1 VSESTLS
8 RPEFHALQRELERPR
23 SLLAGRQMKQR
34 EVALL
39 CHDAKW
45 TGLRPL
51 IVMVAI
57 VGAESLYFTEAV
69 GGPNPNG
76 SFDYGAF
83 QLNGSHAAGLG
94 MSEAEFKAMAF
105 DPVQAVLFARKLYVS
120 ASYSFRP
127 WYAGP
132 DGNKSYEKF
141 MEKAINGVCNM
152 EKERLGYGLVH

>member
-1 VSESTLS
+1 MSDYPLS
-8 RPEFHALQRELERPR
+8 KSEFHTLQRELERPR

-39 CHDAKW
+39 CHNAKW

-76 SFDYGAF
+76 SYDYGAF
-83 QLNGSHAAGLG
+83 QLNGSHAPGLY
-94 MSEAEFKAMAF
+94 MSDDEFKAMAF
-105 DPVQAVLFARKLYVS
+105 DPAQAVVFARKLYVA

-127 WYAGP
+127 WYAHTNG
-132 DGNKSYEKF
+132 SYEKF
-141 MEKAINGVCNM
+141 MEKAINGVCNS